1 MSTRSSSA
9 RSSSPWCC
17 SCRAACSGFCRAGTG
32 SRERSDAAPTHVAS
46 LRSRS
51 SPMLTYNCIRDDL
64 MATTVLEIER
74 LTKRFGGVTAVDG
87 VSLRLEAGRIYGLI
101 GPNGSGKTTLF
112 NCITGVERRDEGRVG
127 FGGGRHDGLKARGV
141 APEGERRDLPPIP
154 ALPPPS
160 APG

>member
-17 SCRAACSGFCRAGTG
+17 SCRAACSGSCRAGTG

-51 SPMLTYNCIRDDL
+51 SPMLTVNGIRDDL

-74 LTKRFGGVTAVDG
+74 LKKRFGGVTAVDG
-87 VSLRLEAGRIYGLI
+87 VSLRLGAGRIIGLI
-101 GPNGSGKTTLF
+101 RPNGPGKATLF
-112 NCITGVERRDEGRVG
+112 NCITGGERRGGGGVV
-127 FGGGRHDGLKARGV
+127 FGGGGSHGGRPSAV
-141 APEGERRDLPPIP
+141 
-154 ALPPPS
+154 PPP
-160 APG
+160 GTE

>member
-17 SCRAACSGFCRAGTG
+17 SCRAACSGSCRAGTG
-32 SRERSDAAPTHVAS
+32 SRERSDAAPSHAAS

-51 SPMLTYNCIRDDL
+51 SPMLTVNGIRDDL

-74 LTKRFGGVTAVDG
+74 LKKRFGGVTAVDG

-101 GPNGSGKTTLF
+101 GPNGSGKTTRSEEHTSELQSLAYLVCRLLLEKKKKKKRS
-112 NCITGVERRDEGRVG
+112 NIADARTKKHER
-127 FGGGRHDGLKARGV
+127 
-141 APEGERRDLPPIP
+141 
-154 ALPPPS
+154 
-160 APG
+160 